1 MEPEKP
7 LHSQQHYLPTRPCT
21 EPDFLLSR
29 ATGSVRTQGI
39 KETFSSVAEA
49 REALASGRADM
60 IVGALPFTPNA
71 PAALIS
77 PKHVIRSDAPLEPP
91 AFFRGQEM
99 RARIVDFSPTA
110 SEHRRRV
117 EQAVA
122 AIRRG
127 VAEKIVLARAVDVIA
142 DETLNPQLI
151 AARLLDGSPRQ
162 EAYLADLSPAGTDYE
177 GHWLVGSSPEL
188 LISRRGAEISSHP
201 LAGSRPRCSDRQRDA
216 QSARD
221 LRTSTKDSAEHRYV
235 TQALEEALRPLCS
248 RLDVPATPSLTSTKE
263 MWHLGTHIT
272 GTLAA
277 HAENRDATQTHEL
290 PTALDL
296 AELLHPTPA
305 VGGWPRREALTFI
318 SDAGEN
324 RRFYAGTVGW
334 CDAAGDGDWVVAIRC
349 AELDPAHNS
358 ATAWA
363 GGGIVA
369 DSCPSA
375 EVQETR
381 DKLQT
386 ILRALGIVDSL

>member
-60 IVGALPFTPNA
+60 IVGALPCTPNA

-142 DETLNPQLI
+142 DETLDPQLI
-151 AARLLDGSPRQ
+151 AARLLD
-162 EAYLADLSPAGTDYE
+162 LSLIHISEPTR
-177 GHWLVGSSPEL
+177 HFKRSRMPSS
-188 LISRRGAEISSHP
+188 A
-201 LAGSRPRCSDRQRDA
+201 
-216 QSARD
+216 
-221 LRTSTKDSAEHRYV
+221 
-235 TQALEEALRPLCS
+235 
-248 RLDVPATPSLTSTKE
+248 
-263 MWHLGTHIT
+263 
-272 GTLAA
+272 
-277 HAENRDATQTHEL
+277 
-290 PTALDL
+290 
-296 AELLHPTPA
+296 
-305 VGGWPRREALTFI
+305 
-318 SDAGEN
+318 
-324 RRFYAGTVGW
+324 
-334 CDAAGDGDWVVAIRC
+334 
-349 AELDPAHNS
+349 
-358 ATAWA
+358 
-363 GGGIVA
+363 
-369 DSCPSA
+369 
-375 EVQETR
+375 
-381 DKLQT
+381 
-386 ILRALGIVDSL
+386 